1 MMIGTDA
8 YYVYRNADERR
19 NGDDGDDC
27 DDIGNFD
34 SDNDD
39 VDDDDI
45 ANYKKLSV

>member
-8 YYVYRNADERR
+8 YHVYRNADERS
-19 NGDDGDDC
+19 NGDDC